1 LDEQSFAEN
10 KKSRREDIDP
20 SNYITENP
28 ISKLSEYFNKN
39 ELDE

>member
-1 LDEQSFAEN
+1 VYPEN

-28 ISKLSEYFNKN
+28 ISKLCEFFNVN
-39 ELDE
+39 DLEE